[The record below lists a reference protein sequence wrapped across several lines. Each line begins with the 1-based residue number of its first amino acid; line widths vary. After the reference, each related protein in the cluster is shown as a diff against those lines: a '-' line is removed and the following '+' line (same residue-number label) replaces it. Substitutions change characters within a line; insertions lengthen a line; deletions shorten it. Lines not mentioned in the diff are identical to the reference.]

1 MTQVF
6 FFEAFAEEQA
16 ALEKYAAG
24 RLSAQYSWK
33 SIQEWG
39 DSAVPPAPI
48 ISIRTQ
54 SLIPTRWAGHL
65 QAILTRSTG
74 FDHLL
79 RYQAKV
85 TDCPACGY
93 LPLYC
98 HRAVAEQ
105 ALLLWAA
112 LMRKLPTQMRQFAT
126 FNRDGLTGQEIMGKR
141 LLVVG
146 VGKIGGEIVAI
157 GRGLGM
163 QVRGVDPVRKCANL
177 EYLSFI
183 EGAAWAD
190 VVAVAMS
197 LNDDNYGYFNAER
210 LACLKPGAIL
220 VNVGR
225 GEFTPLAELSAA
237 LRSGQLGA
245 VGLDVFEDE
254 TNLGPRLRAAGDK
267 ADNLPLQELRQ
278 SEQVIMTPHN
288 AFNTAEAVERKAEQ
302 SIQQIEAF
310 LKSGNFIWPVTC

>member
-1 MTQVF
+1 
-6 FFEAFAEEQA
+6 
-16 ALEKYAAG
+16 
-24 RLSAQYSWK
+24 
-33 SIQEWG
+33 
-39 DSAVPPAPI
+39 
-48 ISIRTQ
+48 
-54 SLIPTRWAGHL
+54 
-65 QAILTRSTG
+65 
-74 FDHLL
+74 
-79 RYQAKV
+79 
-85 TDCPACGY
+85 
-93 LPLYC
+93 
-98 HRAVAEQ
+98 
-105 ALLLWAA
+105 
-112 LMRKLPTQMRQFAT
+112 MRQFST
-126 FNRDGLTGQEIMGKR
+126 FNRDGLTGEEISGKR

-220 VNVGR
+220 VNVAR

-254 TNLGPRLRAAGDK
+254 TNLGPQLRAAGDK
-267 ADNLPLQELRQ
+267 ADNLPLQELQQ